1 MKRLIILMAIALAAF
16 LAIPIDSHAQGTGVG
31 TSYTTYKE
39 RSTAPATP
47 SSTYDRIYFKSDG
60 LYYINSAGV
69 SSRVSD
75 GTKQIFTS
83 ATKLTIASGVITP
96 TQAVHT
102 VETAASAATD
112 DLDTITA
119 GSDAQL
125 LLIRAFHA
133 DRTVVVKS
141 NTGNIYT
148 GGSDI
153 TLDDTSKYLLFIYD
167 SALTKW
173 VVIGGGGGSS
183 AVSGKVCKTV
193 TNPSASDTHLLFDVG
208 AARTITKVSC
218 ICYGGTSAQAT
229 LYNAGSDGS
238 GSTAIHSAV
247 TCDTNGANTSTISSA
262 TVTDGDIIYMAVGTV
277 TGVVTQVMVCY
288 E

>member
-1 MKRLIILMAIALAAF
+1 MKKLLIAIAALLLLSTSTWGASSY
-16 LAIPIDSHAQGTGVG
+16 LDGV
-31 TSYTTYKE
+31 
-39 RSTAPATP
+39 STVGSGSS
-47 SSTYDRIYFKSDG
+47 SST
-60 LYYINSAGV
+60 
-69 SSRVSD
+69 
-75 GTKQIFTS
+75 
-83 ATKLTIASGVITP
+83 
-96 TQAVHT
+96 
-102 VETAASAATD
+102 
-112 DLDTITA
+112 
-119 GSDAQL
+119 
-125 LLIRAFHA
+125 
-133 DRTVVVKS
+133 
-141 NTGNIYT
+141 
-148 GGSDI
+148 
-153 TLDDTSKYLLFIYD
+153 
-167 SALTKW
+167 
-173 VVIGGGGGSS
+173 
-183 AVSGKVCKTV
+183 VSGKVCKTI